1 MVIVKAVISLI
12 LVCGLFSLILSSYL
26 RDIRDCIEVKPET
39 FKILGMGIKLTL
51 LIVLVCIIYVELFV
65 KLYK

>member
-39 FKILGMGIKLTL
+39 LKILSMGIKLTL

-65 KLYK
+65 KL

>member
-1 MVIVKAVISLI
+1 MGIVKAFVSLI

-39 FKILGMGIKLTL
+39 FKILCMGIKLAL
-51 LIVLVCIIYVELFV
+51 LIVLVCIIYVQLFI